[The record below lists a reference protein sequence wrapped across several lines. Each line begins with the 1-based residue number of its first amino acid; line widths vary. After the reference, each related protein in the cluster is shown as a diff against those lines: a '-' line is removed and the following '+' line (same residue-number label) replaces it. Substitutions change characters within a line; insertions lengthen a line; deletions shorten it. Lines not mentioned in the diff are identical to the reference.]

1 MRKNPDGILIFDEIE
16 KADRKV
22 IHLFLQIL
30 DRGLLHNDFLDQDED
45 FSESIIIFTSNAGK
59 ALYEDGTSGDYTRM
73 PKSVLLDAIR
83 KDKNPY
89 TGEQLFPEA
98 ICSRIASGN
107 IIMFNHLKTRHLVKM
122 IETQFAEVSRAVE
135 QRLGYQI
142 TYDKDLSLLFLYH
155 YGGLTD
161 ARIASAQGKNFLER
175 EIF

>member
-83 KDKNPY
+83 KDKNHYVQPSQNQ
-89 TGEQLFPEA
+89 TSCEND
-98 ICSRIASGN
+98 RD
-107 IIMFNHLKTRHLVKM
+107 
-122 IETQFAEVSRAVE
+122 AV
-135 QRLGYQI
+135 RRS
-142 TYDKDLSLLFLYH
+142 K
-155 YGGLTD
+155 
-161 ARIASAQGKNFLER
+161 QGS
-175 EIF
+175 